1 MANTVYCQ
9 PLPVRGRA
17 EGRGRPDL
25 VIPHPWAYSPEATC
39 PPRSRILTRASQFQR
54 GHQLSLVSLFRS
66 VQLKCSKYWGFLL
79 RCQIS
84 FSPFHLKALMVTF
97 FRRKETW
104 CCGFESI
111 LCHLLNTLS
120 INVFM
125 YKIGHKPEFETYE
138 WKARKHT
145 KLRGQSLVGACIVS
159 DSL

>member
-1 MANTVYCQ
+1 MYCQ
-9 PLPVRGRA
+9 PLPVRGRM

-84 FSPFHLKALMVTF
+84 FSLFHLKALMVTF

-125 YKIGHKPEFETYE
+125 YKIGHKPGSETYE

-145 KLRGQSLVGACIVS
+145 KLRGQSLVSACTVS